1 MKARYPVSTSAST
14 KTAPFLS
21 PAFGMFQATDM
32 TANPIPNNST
42 ITNYSSVGV
51 VSGITTTNTNWVSST
66 IATTYAVPASISTI
80 KGVAQGLFSIAG
92 ITTGLVFSLNPDW
105 SATDGNA
112 ANYATTTSTF
122 NYDTA
127 GAGVAPSAAL
137 NYTTA
142 VAFKTFAAASLGN
155 YSYANVLSNL
165 AGTPTTGA
173 SDVISRYDF
182 LVPFFMKTGQL
193 EHTAYVGIFFAA
205 WTLPAAIRPPRVRM
219 PLQPHPSL
227 PLSPIPLSIW
237 MTSTNQTVIN
247 ATLYLRCPA
256 FSVPQRTSS
265 TPESMSP
272 TPSRPRRTT
281 STEPTSHIL
290 RARSTQRPPWPA
302 ATTPNITAS
311 FAATNYLSVSAM
323 AQHSINFAP
332 ADGTFFGISPQL
344 VLQYYDD
351 PNNAFTN
358 AENPTPTQYS
368 AIPSSYVTYSQTL
381 DATFS
386 YNNVG
391 YTKTTVS
398 ISGAAPA
405 TSQFGF
411 SLNLPVAFK
420 FKPDS
425 WPFGLFSGS
434 TPTASLAWQT
444 VTSSGQTIT
453 TTVDT
458 YTGAAIT
465 NTVIG
470 AFLPPARRQRQ
481 S

>member
-1 MKARYPVSTSAST
+1 M
-14 KTAPFLS
+14 
-21 PAFGMFQATDM
+21 
-32 TANPIPNNST
+32 
-42 ITNYSSVGV
+42 
-51 VSGITTTNTNWVSST
+51 
-66 IATTYAVPASISTI
+66 
-80 KGVAQGLFSIAG
+80 AG
-92 ITTGLVFSLNPDW
+92 
-105 SATDGNA
+105 GNH
-112 ANYATTTSTF
+112 S
-122 NYDTA
+122 
-127 GAGVAPSAAL
+127 
-137 NYTTA
+137 
-142 VAFKTFAAASLGN
+142 
-155 YSYANVLSNL
+155 
-165 AGTPTTGA
+165 
-173 SDVISRYDF
+173 
-182 LVPFFMKTGQL
+182 
-193 EHTAYVGIFFAA
+193 
-205 WTLPAAIRPPRVRM
+205 
-219 PLQPHPSL
+219 
-227 PLSPIPLSIW
+227 
-237 MTSTNQTVIN
+237 
-247 ATLYLRCPA
+247 
-256 FSVPQRTSS
+256 
-265 TPESMSP
+265 
-272 TPSRPRRTT
+272 
-281 STEPTSHIL
+281 
-290 RARSTQRPPWPA
+290 
-302 ATTPNITAS
+302 NITAS

-358 AENPTPTQYS
+358 AENPTPTPYS

-465 NTVIG
+465 NTVISTS
-470 AFLPPARRQRQ
+470 PASPTSTTKLVTVFSETHSFGIFIPFQNNIRADIALNGSDVLMFDNLTMQLYVPLK
-481 S
+481 